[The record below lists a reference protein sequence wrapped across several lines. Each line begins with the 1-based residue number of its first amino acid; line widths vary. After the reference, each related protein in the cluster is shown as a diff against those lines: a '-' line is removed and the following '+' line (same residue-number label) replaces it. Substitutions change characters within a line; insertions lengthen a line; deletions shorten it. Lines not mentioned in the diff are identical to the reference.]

1 MTSRCP
7 LKCSPLLS
15 HYMSYQVGGSSERD
29 LFGEED
35 TEGDAKG
42 AFLGYRTLCP
52 PRRAIGEKQIACKLI
67 SRVGFSI
74 CDQFMISIH
83 QFTILACRV
92 TYHFGFYIC
101 DQFLPSI
108 HQFTVLAC
116 RVIYHF
122 GFYIFDQF
130 MISIYDINM
139 ISLYGITPNTNVL
152 CCDCPI
158 PQGVSG
164 RSCSVRG
171 LVSVAILAQE
181 TELTRRSVLGC
192 GGQRKVHG
200 RCCSRRA
207 AGSRC
212 SIHLRRAG
220 CSDLP

>member
-1 MTSRCP
+1 
-7 LKCSPLLS
+7 
-15 HYMSYQVGGSSERD
+15 
-29 LFGEED
+29 
-35 TEGDAKG
+35 
-42 AFLGYRTLCP
+42 
-52 PRRAIGEKQIACKLI
+52 
-67 SRVGFSI
+67 
-74 CDQFMISIH
+74 MISIH

-92 TYHFGFYIC
+92 IYHFGFYIC

-192 GGQRKVHG
+192 DGQRNGHG

-207 AGSRC
+207 AEARC
-212 SIHLRRAG
+212 SIHRRRAG